1 MVSPSH
7 KKRAVQHVAQ
17 LDLCSTRRACGMVDL
32 ATSSYYHQPK
42 GPTDRQQRLEQRI
55 ITLSKKHPR
64 WGYRFIHQLLCG
76 EGWTVNRKRVQRV
89 RRQEGLGVPAMAKRK
104 RRTQRLKG
112 YPVQAAYPGHVWS
125 WDFIMDRTTD
135 GRAVKML
142 TMVDEYPRQ
151 CLLIHPARSI
161 TSGQVLDTLQR
172 LADLKGAPAFIRSDN
187 GSEFIAHI
195 IQDWCF
201 TAKVQTLYIE
211 PGSPWQ
217 NRFIESF
224 HSRFRD
230 ECLNQEIFFSIAETR
245 VVVEDYRRLYN
256 GERPHS
262 SLGYKTPDEFAKNLT
277 IQPADT
283 RRTSHPN

>member
-89 RRQEGLGVPAMAKRK
+89 RRQEGLGVPAMGKRK

-142 TMVDEYPRQ
+142 TMVDEYTRQ

-217 NRFIESF
+217 NGFIESF

-262 SLGYKTPDEFAKNLT
+262 NLGYKTPDEFAKNLT

>member
-1 MVSPSH
+1 
-7 KKRAVQHVAQ
+7 
-17 LDLCSTRRACGMVDL
+17 
-32 ATSSYYHQPK
+32 
-42 GPTDRQQRLEQRI
+42 
-55 ITLSKKHPR
+55 
-64 WGYRFIHQLLCG
+64 
-76 EGWTVNRKRVQRV
+76 
-89 RRQEGLGVPAMAKRK
+89 
-104 RRTQRLKG
+104 
-112 YPVQAAYPGHVWS
+112 
-125 WDFIMDRTTD
+125 
-135 GRAVKML
+135 ML
-142 TMVDEYPRQ
+142 TMVDEYTRQ

-161 TSGQVLDTLQR
+161 TSCQVLDTLQR

-211 PGSPWQ
+211 PGSHWQ

-224 HSRFRD
+224 HSRLRD
-230 ECLNQEIFFSIAETR
+230 ECLNQEIIFSIAETR

-256 GERPHS
+256 GDRPPS

-283 RRTSHPN
+283 LRTSHPN

>member
-1 MVSPSH
+1 MVSPPH
-7 KKRAVQHVAQ
+7 KKRAVQHVAGQ
-17 LDLCSTRRACGMVDL
+17 GLCSTRRACRVVGL
-32 ATSSYYHQPK
+32 ATSSYYHPSQ

-64 WGYRFIHQLLCG
+64 WGYRFIHQLLCR

-89 RRQEGLGVPAMAKRK
+89 RRQEGLGVRSVSKRK
-104 RRTQRLKG
+104 RRPRSARG
-112 YPVQAAYPGHVWS
+112 YPVRAASPGHVWS

-135 GRAVKML
+135 GRSVKML
-142 TMVDEYPRQ
+142 TMVDEYTRQ
-151 CLLIHPARSI
+151 CLVIHPARSI
-161 TSGQVLDTLQR
+161 TSDQVLDTLEY
-172 LADLKGAPAFIRSDN
+172 LAAAWGAPAFIRSDN
-187 GSEFIAHI
+187 GSEFIAQI
-195 IQDWCF
+195 IQDWCER
-201 TAKVQTLYIE
+201 ADIQTLYIE

-217 NRFIESF
+217 NGFIESF

-256 GERPHS
+256 EERPHS
-262 SLGYKTPDEFAKNLT
+262 SLGYQTPDEFAQSLT

-283 RRTSHPN
+283 RQTSHPR